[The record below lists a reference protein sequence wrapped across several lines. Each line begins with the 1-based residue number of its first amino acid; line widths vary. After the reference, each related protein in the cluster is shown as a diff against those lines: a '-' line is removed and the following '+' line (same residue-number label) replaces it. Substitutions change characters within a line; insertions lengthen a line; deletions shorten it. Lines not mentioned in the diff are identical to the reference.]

1 MHLNFAPG
9 KTFPQAK
16 VDFAQPRTNVE
27 SRSEVFDKGLGSL
40 SGTTQV
46 ARVDSADCVSRQ
58 HIHQPR
64 ELLTALLIEFRIRMA
79 TEPSCHVGFGVAN

>member
-1 MHLNFAPG
+1 LNFAPG

-46 ARVDSADCVSRQ
+46 ARIDSANCVLRQ
-58 HIHQPR
+58 HGHQPI
-64 ELLTALLIEFRIRMA
+64 EPLTALLIELRIRMA
-79 TEPSCHVGFGVAN
+79 AEPARHIGFGVTK